1 MWGVVMN
8 KKILI
13 TTIATL
19 AFSSGLFANEAC
31 NETTLHGHMENIKDE
46 MWAMSSDIKSG
57 DNESASGHLDALI
70 SLFEKAR
77 TETPYKLKTEN
88 LDDSELE
95 VQKTEFTAAIDE
107 TIEIFKNL
115 DIALQSGDTA
125 EIRKWIGAAGN
136 QRKLGHRAFKAD
148 C

>member
-1 MWGVVMN
+1 MN

-31 NETTLHGHMENIKDE
+31 NETALHGYMENIKDE

-57 DNESASGHLDALI
+57 DNESASEHLDTLI
-70 SLFEKAR
+70 SFFEKAR
-77 TETPYKLKTEN
+77 TETPYKLKAEG
-88 LDDSELE
+88 LGDSTLE
-95 VQKTEFTAAIDE
+95 EQKAEFTTAIDK
-107 TIEIFKNL
+107 TIAIFKNL
-115 DIALQSGDTA
+115 DVALQSGDTA